1 MKKDEI
7 EKLVREIESV
17 SSNFEDEA
25 CTDKV
30 RLLKDGFDLKAIG
43 GPKRYL
49 EFISEVNE
57 LARQGRLLFLYS
69 IFNRVCE
76 KEGVTYRFKT
86 PYQANMAYSAV
97 MNKEGVFY
105 ILDGDGHY
113 REIFCTEK
121 FVHFVEDEYWELIEN
136 GA

>member
-7 EKLVREIESV
+7 ENLVREIESI

-25 CTDKV
+25 WTENV

-43 GPKRYL
+43 DPKRYL
-49 EFISEVNE
+49 GFIDAVNE

-69 IFNRVCE
+69 TFNRVCE
-76 KEGVTYRFKT
+76 KEGVAYRFKA

-97 MNKEGVFY
+97 MKKEGAFY
-105 ILDGDGHY
+105 ILDEDRQY

-121 FVHFVEDEYWELIEN
+121 FARFVEDEYWELI
-136 GA
+136 AK